1 LVEQTYPNVAPEPSI
16 YWPRVLMTP
25 FGPAPYLMMLTD
37 PVVLLVG
44 RDIGAR
50 VVVPKIKPIM
60 TPTAG

>member
-1 LVEQTYPNVAPEPSI
+1 
-16 YWPRVLMTP
+16 MTP